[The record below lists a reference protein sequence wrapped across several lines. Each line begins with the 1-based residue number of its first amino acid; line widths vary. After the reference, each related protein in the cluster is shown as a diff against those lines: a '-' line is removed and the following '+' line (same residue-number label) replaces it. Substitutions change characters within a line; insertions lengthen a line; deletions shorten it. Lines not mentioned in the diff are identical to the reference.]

1 MSVWAVIIA
10 LLSFLLVVSSVVS
23 WDSSVQTMISYMIL
37 LVALAILHRVWSKT
51 KAGRFELLI
60 DQLDELRKE
69 NEELRKKLQKEK

>member
-10 LLSFLLVVSSVVS
+10 LLSFLLVISSIVS
-23 WDSSVQTMISYMIL
+23 WDSSIQSMISYMIL
-37 LVALAILHRVWSKT
+37 LVALAILHRIWSKT

-69 NEELRKKLQKEK
+69 NEELRKELKKEA

>member
-10 LLSFLLVVSSVVS
+10 LLSFLLVLSSIVS
-23 WDSSVQTMISYMIL
+23 WDSSVQSMISYMIL
-37 LVALAILHRVWSKT
+37 LVALAILHRIWSKT

-69 NEELRKKLQKEK
+69 NEELRKELKKEA